1 MPRYQSKKGQS
12 PDKICLKAVA
22 RDTQTKCSQ
31 GRFRDAPI
39 KPSICCTSL
48 DVKSIVPRFEKDAE
62 ITVVNADTFLVCQDL
77 VECKQGYSVCAL
89 NMASS
94 YHPGGGWEKG
104 SMAQEEELFRR
115 SNYFMTLKTHFY
127 PLKPG
132 SVVYSPLISI
142 IKDEDYEDLR
152 RPIPIA
158 MIAAA
163 APKYP
168 DVEKDAQGVMRY
180 SHRKDFET
188 VKETVDL
195 IFQVASSFQHDVL
208 VLGAWGCG
216 CYGNPPHDVIDIF
229 NWALQRYSHSFK
241 KIVFAVLS
249 RRDDNFALFQRCIKT
264 SFPLPS

>member
-1 MPRYQSKKGQS
+1 MPRNKDKK
-12 PDKICLKAVA
+12 CLKAVA
-22 RDTQTKCSQ
+22 HETQFKCSQ
-31 GRFRDAPI
+31 GRFRDAPL
-39 KPSICCTSL
+39 KPSVLYPAHFETNPCL
-48 DVKSIVPRFEKDAE
+48 DKYSDPAE
-62 ITVVNADTFLVCQDL
+62 ITVVNRDTFRVCQDL
-77 VECKQGYSVCAL
+77 IEAKKGYSVCAL

-115 SNYFMTLKTHFY
+115 SNYFLTLKHHFY

-132 SVVYSPLISI
+132 CVVYSPLISI

-152 RPIPIA
+152 RPVSVA

-168 DVEKDAQGVMRY
+168 DAQVDSNKVMRY

-188 VKETVDL
+188 VKQTIDL
-195 IFQVASSFQHDVL
+195 MFQVASDHRHDVL

-229 NWALQRYSHSFK
+229 NWALQRYSRCFK

-249 RRDDNFALFQRCIKT
+249 KRDDNFELFSRHIKT
-264 SFPLPS
+264 SFPSPPVE